1 MSRPN
6 AAQLAARVRREW
18 GAGETQPVD
27 ILSILW
33 SWECISVI
41 RTPFGGSSRASGLF
55 VRKNDSVLIVLNSSR
70 TLGHQFFTAA
80 HELYHVR
87 FSEGM
92 TGRVCTAMQFSEK
105 QPDELDADRFATHLL
120 LPRAGIDAMRAKHAT
135 DAEPSWPTI
144 LRLEQYFRVSHEAM
158 LWRLLD
164 VGYFRNRKQMEEYK
178 RGVIRQARTLGYDAR
193 IYRPDGAH
201 EVLSSVPEKI
211 SVALREGLISQG
223 WADELLDAMGV
234 DQLDAGC
241 ADDDQLD

>member
-18 GAGETQPVD
+18 GVGETQPVD

-41 RTPFGGSSRASGLF
+41 RTPFGESSRASGLF
-55 VRKNDSVLIVLNSSR
+55 VRKNDSVLIVLNSGR

-105 QPDELDADRFATHLL
+105 QPDEMDADRFAAHLL
-120 LPRAGIDAMRAKHAT
+120 LPWAGIDAMLAKHAT
-135 DAEPSWPTI
+135 HAEPSWPTI
-144 LRLEQYFRVSHEAM
+144 VRLEQYFGVSHEAM
-158 LWRLLD
+158 LRRLLD
-164 VGYFRNRKQMEEYK
+164 VGYFRNRKQMEEY
-178 RGVIRQARTLGYDAR
+178 RPGVIRQARMLGYDTR
-193 IYRPDGAH
+193 IYRADGAH
-201 EVLSSVPEKI
+201 EVISSIPERLAWH
-211 SVALREGLISQG
+211 SGEGS
-223 WADELLDAMGV
+223 
-234 DQLDAGC
+234 
-241 ADDDQLD
+241 

>member
-18 GAGETQPVD
+18 GVGETQPVD

-92 TGRVCTAMQFSEK
+92 TGRVCTAMQSSEK
-105 QPDELDADRFATHLL
+105 QPDEMDADRFATHLL

-223 WADELLDAMGV
+223 WADELIDAMGV
-234 DQLDAGC
+234 DHLDAGC